1 MAEEHI
7 DTAGRRRIKED
18 LRVVYMS
25 GEVPHRL
32 SLAHLHVAIG
42 CGTYSPYSSAS
53 LPDTSGIGEG
63 GVLIYIVRSG
73 ASIQAPRH

>member
-18 LRVVYMS
+18 LRVAYMS

-42 CGTYSPYSSAS
+42 CVAPILLT
-53 LPDTSGIGEG
+53 
-63 GVLIYIVRSG
+63 VLLVCQIRLVLVKAEY
-73 ASIQAPRH
+73 